1 MATKIQ
7 TLLIDDLDGSPAER
21 TVRFALDGEHYETE
35 LNVPHLLGLTESLKQ
50 YIDAARIVPNGNAR
64 GKGKRGRK
72 TPGRAV
78 TPPSPGRAAA
88 TVLAAPDVSV
98 DRDAIRRWAQ
108 AERPDLEVKA
118 RGRVSAAAVAAY
130 NAARGLQ

>member
-7 TLLIDDLDGSPAER
+7 TLLIDDLDGTPAER

-35 LNVPHLLGLTESLKQ
+35 LNVSHLLHLTESLGK
-50 YIDAARIVPNGNAR
+50 YIAAARIMPNGNAR
-64 GKGKRGRK
+64 RGKRGRK

-78 TPPSPGRAAA
+78 TPPSPGRAAE
-88 TVLAAPDVSV
+88 TVLARPDLAAH
-98 DRDAIRRWAQ
+98 REAIREWAQ
-108 AERPDLEVKA
+108 ANRPDLEVKA
-118 RGRVSAAAVAAY
+118 RGRVSAAAISAY